1 MELADEADV
10 ADVEGA
16 LELGDEAD
24 VADVEG
30 ALELGDEADVA
41 DGVAAAAMVV
51 VVVLMLGV
59 TGQQTRSSHGLLSLA
74 QSIELQNSS

>member
-1 MELADEADV
+1 MKIGQMCPPRLVTGGLVKGALELEDEADV

-16 LELGDEAD
+16 LELE
-24 VADVEG
+24 
-30 ALELGDEADVA
+30 DEADVA

-59 TGQQTRSSHGLLSLA
+59 TGQQTRTFVKA
-74 QSIELQNSS
+74 C

>member
-1 MELADEADV
+1 MELADDADVAVVKGALELEDEADV

-16 LELGDEAD
+16 LELE
-24 VADVEG
+24 
-30 ALELGDEADVA
+30 DEADVA
-41 DGVAAAAMVV
+41 DGVVAAAMVV